1 MQNYVFLMLVKTWM
15 NVFKLISRTNEPRQI
30 KWHETCK
37 CKCSLDTSVCNN
49 KQRSNEDKCRCE
61 CKELIEK
68 GICDKDLIG
77 IIAIVNVNV
86 INHVILGNIK
96 ITKTVSVEKG

>member
-1 MQNYVFLMLVKTWM
+1 MQVFVIINKDQMKINADM
-15 NVFKLISRTNEPRQI
+15 NAKNWL
-30 KWHETCK
+30 K
-37 CKCSLDTSVCNN
+37 
-49 KQRSNEDKCRCE
+49 
-61 CKELIEK
+61 KEYLT
-68 GICDKDLIG
+68 KDLIG

>member
-1 MQNYVFLMLVKTWM
+1 MKINADVNAKNWLKKEYVT
-15 NVFKLISRTNEPRQI
+15 
-30 KWHETCK
+30 
-37 CKCSLDTSVCNN
+37 
-49 KQRSNEDKCRCE
+49 
-61 CKELIEK
+61 
-68 GICDKDLIG
+68 KDLIG

>member
-1 MQNYVFLMLVKTWM
+1 MQVFVIINKDQMKINADMNAKNWLKKEYVT
-15 NVFKLISRTNEPRQI
+15 
-30 KWHETCK
+30 
-37 CKCSLDTSVCNN
+37 
-49 KQRSNEDKCRCE
+49 
-61 CKELIEK
+61 
-68 GICDKDLIG
+68 KDLIG